1 MVPQVKLIRNS
12 EVVSRLT
19 TEFCLWLVGFVDAE
33 GNFQMLNRGGRFTF
47 SFRIRLH
54 QDDAG
59 VLLAIRDR
67 LGVGNIYPVFRKA
80 MRCFEYSVRSNKDLI
95 GVVLP
100 IFDAFP
106 LLTIKALQYKY

>member
-1 MVPQVKLIRNS
+1 
-12 EVVSRLT
+12 
-19 TEFCLWLVGFVDAE
+19 VGFVDAE

-47 SFRIRLH
+47 FFRIRLH
-54 QDDAG
+54 QDDALAEQ
-59 VLLAIRDR
+59 VLLAIRER
-67 LGVGNIYPVFRKA
+67 LGVGNVYPVFRKA
-80 MRCFEYSVRSNKDLI
+80 VRCFEYSVQSNKDLI